1 MKEFLI
7 VSDIHGALSAAQ
19 KIAEL
24 APSYRYVIMLG
35 DALYH
40 GPRNDLPSSYNPKAV
55 IPLLNSLKNKIVA
68 VRGNCDA
75 EVDQMVLSF
84 PIMSTTALIQSG
96 ERTFIMSHGHIYNE
110 ENLPPME
117 DGSVFLYGHTH
128 IPVIKEENGIVI
140 FNPGSVSIP
149 KGGYP
154 ASYGEYDKG
163 CLKVLSLEDGSEIF
177 SFALK
182 DQS

>member
-7 VSDIHGALSAAQ
+7 VSDIHGSLSAAQ

-24 APSYRYVIMLG
+24 APSYRHVLMLG
-35 DALYH
+35 DTLYH

-55 IPLLNSLKNKIVA
+55 IPILNGLRDKILA

-84 PIMSTTALIQSG
+84 PVMSTTAIIQCD

-110 ENLPPME
+110 ENLPPMTE
-117 DGSVFLYGHTH
+117 GSAFLYGHTH
-128 IPVIKEENGIVI
+128 IPVIREENGIVI
-140 FNPGSVSIP
+140 FNPGSTSIP

-154 ASYGEYDKG
+154 ASYGEYDDG
-163 CLKVLSLEDGSEIF
+163 CLKVISLEEDREIL
-177 SFALK
+177 SFKLK
-182 DQS
+182 GRN